1 MGILKF
7 IGFVL
12 FIIAVIGIVL
22 FIFDWSLFFNILYH
36 IIVLFNNGNQTYYS
50 SNNSSSGIYNGNQTC
65 SSSNS
70 SNNSSSGIDSVSAN
84 VRDDLAGIEQVIPAN
99 QIKVIRTFVNPTTS
113 YTCQLLSYKDL
124 EFRGINNT
132 DVCYNGTC
140 APAGLFATGDIYNNG
155 TFTNYMPWLQGKIVY
170 VQFPVHAYCGFPT
183 LRALRNVSLPYLV
196 TKVYRK
202 GNEFYYNFI
211 SLPYLVAEVYIK
223 GNEFYYNFMQAFSPT
238 NPVLVNIENL
248 TFAQID
254 NTTTYSPFG
263 FFYNGTEYIVFFYSG
278 RRHLIC

>member
-1 MGILKF
+1 MRILKF
-7 IGFVL
+7 IEFVL
-12 FIIAVIGIVL
+12 FIIAVVGIVL
-22 FIFDWSLFFNILYH
+22 FIFDQSLFFNILYH
-36 IIVLFNNGNQTYYS
+36 IIGLFYSVGQTVSGSNTNNPF
-50 SNNSSSGIYNGNQTC
+50 SGIITTLPPYYENKTVKQ
-65 SSSNS
+65 
-70 SNNSSSGIDSVSAN
+70 
-84 VRDDLAGIEQVIPAN
+84 DLAGIEHVIPAN
-99 QIKVIRTFVNPTTS
+99 QIKAVRTFVNPTTS

-140 APAGLFATGDIYNNG
+140 APAGLFAKGDIYDNG